1 MSTRARLE
9 KLKKSRPALPDT
21 GFITRLPDKP
31 KDSPR
36 ADNPVPSEPQAKSP
50 ADEPKQKAAPVAENV
65 EGTQISSPPPD
76 DPKSRS
82 GEAIAKQPEPPVQK
96 QLLQFV
102 LKVPKSQAEQLAAL
116 AAQARLEQQRVLK
129 SLGKDFI
136 PVFRE
141 AVAKGRPAATHL
153 EPFQDNIP
161 RLYFRTTL
169 TLQLSDVSHIDPM
182 NLVGAKEIFENWAQ
196 WEFAKFLE
204 TRIKELLTR

>member
-1 MSTRARLE
+1 MSTKERLE

-36 ADNPVPSEPQAKSP
+36 ADNTVPSEPQAKPPS
-50 ADEPKQKAAPVAENV
+50 DEPKQKAAPVAEDV
-65 EGTQISSPPPD
+65 AGTQISSPPPNE
-76 DPKSRS
+76 PKNRS
-82 GEAIAKQPEPPVQK
+82 GAAIVSPPEPALEK

-136 PVFRE
+136 PAFRE
-141 AVAKGRPAATHL
+141 AVAKGRPSATHL

>member
-36 ADNPVPSEPQAKSP
+36 ADNPVPSETQAKTSD
-50 ADEPKQKAAPVAENV
+50 DEPEQKAAPVAECIAAT
-65 EGTQISSPPPD
+65 EISPPPPD
-76 DPKSRS
+76 EPKSRS
-82 GEAIAKQPEPPVQK
+82 GEAIVEQPEPPVQK

-102 LKVPKSQAEQLAAL
+102 LKVPKSQAEQLTTL

-136 PVFRE
+136 PVFRKT
-141 AVAKGRPAATHL
+141 VAKGRPSATHL